1 MERKLF
7 SVLFFV
13 KKSRVLKNGE
23 SPIIV
28 RITYGGQVAEFQSG
42 RTTPLSQWSQTKG
55 CVVGRDRKTTEINTF
70 IEMVRLKIYQIQQEF
85 ERTGELYNVNTIRDA
100 FRGGGLKSRT
110 LYSVF
115 KEHNDKCREL
125 IGVDFELITV
135 RRYNKPTR
143 VIIRITNC
151 FDSSKIKKK

>member
-55 CVVGRDRKTTEINTF
+55 CVVGRDRKATEINTF
-70 IEMVRLKIYQIQQEF
+70 IEMVRLKIYQIQA
-85 ERTGELYNVNTIRDA
+85 YW
-100 FRGGGLKSRT
+100 
-110 LYSVF
+110 
-115 KEHNDKCREL
+115 
-125 IGVDFELITV
+125 
-135 RRYNKPTR
+135 
-143 VIIRITNC
+143 
-151 FDSSKIKKK
+151 SK